1 MIKKAAVASLLALT
15 LVVAV
20 GALSASAGTKRS
32 AHGEPATLVGTW
44 DVTVSVVGQPPF
56 RTLATFE
63 RGGTTVE
70 TPAALG
76 TLRGSAHGAWK
87 RIGHRLYA
95 MTRMFFRFEGGVYA
109 GTTKVNATIRVARD
123 GETLETVSISEMRDP
138 AGNLIRGG
146 IRATATGT
154 RINVE
159 EIPDRP

>member
-1 MIKKAAVASLLALT
+1 MIKRAAVVSFLALT

-20 GALSASAGTKRS
+20 GAWSASAGTKRS
-32 AHGEPATLVGTW
+32 AHGARATLVGTW
-44 DVTVSVVGQPPF
+44 DVTVSVAGQPPF

-70 TPAALG
+70 TAAAPG
-76 TLRGSAHGAWK
+76 TLRGSSHGAWK

-95 MTRMFFRFEGGVYA
+95 MTRIFFRFEGGVYA
-109 GTTKVNATIRVARD
+109 GTSKVNATIRVASD
-123 GETLETVSISEMRDP
+123 GETIEAVSISELRDP

-146 IRATATGT
+146 IPGTAAGS
-154 RINVE
+154 RVNVE